1 MAELQGC
8 SEILPVEILPV
19 ETLPVEILPA
29 ESTVESTVES
39 EEPDI
44 LTLQNELK
52 ALVKYNRRLIRK
64 TTEIAKQLSQITSK
78 AEPPFQNA
86 RECNICFE
94 EYSQER

>member
-1 MAELQGC
+1 MAELQSC

-29 ESTVESTVES
+29 ESTVES
-39 EEPDI
+39 EEPAI